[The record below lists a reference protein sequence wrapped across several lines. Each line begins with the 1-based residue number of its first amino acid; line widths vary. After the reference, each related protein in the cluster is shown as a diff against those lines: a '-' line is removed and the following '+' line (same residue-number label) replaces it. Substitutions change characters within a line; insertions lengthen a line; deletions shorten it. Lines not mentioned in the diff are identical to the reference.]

1 MIAGIICGPAA
12 LIVLGL
18 SGLGVATAAM
28 AEDVLACEN
37 CGVIRSIRERHGER
51 PVPTA
56 GTAADRRNSLS
67 IKTGPTDLVL
77 VGPVAG
83 FTFGPGQKVESFVG
97 ARGGDRM
104 IDSLRETSYDI
115 IVRLDVGG
123 YTTVTEPDASDL
135 RVGDR
140 VRIAD
145 GRVQLAP

>member
-1 MIAGIICGPAA
+1 MIARMILGQAA
-12 LIVLGL
+12 LIAL
-18 SGLGVATAAM
+18 SLPGLGVAPTAM
-28 AEDVLACEN
+28 AEDVLTCEN

-51 PVPTA
+51 PVPAA

-67 IKTGPTDLVL
+67 IKTGPSDLVL

-145 GRVQLAP
+145 GRLQLAP